1 MTPFTEQACMVL
13 SGCRIEMSGNME
25 ASGLDRR
32 NISKAIMVSKPI
44 QLNRHQCVE
53 AHNALLDSLWSEQ
66 KAIGFA
72 AQNQISKHQN
82 FTS

>member
-1 MTPFTEQACMVL
+1 MVL

-44 QLNRHQCVE
+44 
-53 AHNALLDSLWSEQ
+53 
-66 KAIGFA
+66 
-72 AQNQISKHQN
+72 
-82 FTS
+82 